1 MNDFEERVL
10 LEHTDLSEK
19 MQKLSVFM
27 YGKVFPTLPAVD
39 QGLLMVQYRQME
51 AYSDTLGDR
60 LERFNS

>member
-1 MNDFEERVL
+1 MNNFKERAL
-10 LEHTDLSEK
+10 SEQAELSEK
-19 MQKLSVFM
+19 MQKLSAFM